1 MTPLFELP
9 KNILKENLSEY
20 KNIVQLYSDGKLK
33 KLDDVV
39 VTKILT
45 ALPTATLVMKNGTS
59 VHI

>member
-39 VTKILT
+39 VTKNK
-45 ALPTATLVMKNGTS
+45 VEQCF
-59 VHI
+59 